1 MKSDTINSVVKTLNK
16 TTSHSVN
23 ARVYDKYS
31 FSVRHVFISELSE
44 IKNSKFLS
52 RQLFVKTC

>member
-23 ARVYDKYS
+23 ARVYTKYN
-31 FSVRHVFISELSE
+31 FSLVRHVYISKLSE
-44 IKNSKFLS
+44 TRVYL
-52 RQLFVKTC
+52 